1 MAKGGRRGKR
11 EVSYSRAIWEAGQC
25 SSVARVQAMRSHS
38 SLNPTTHSQSAV
50 QCLWMWPL
58 GSSCILVMCPWA
70 GVHQLLAPTH
80 THTHIHTHG
89 HYLTTELDGTQ
100 VTLRFLQFRP
110 CYMLTL
116 FPVLQDFWKH
126 ILKQLSWC

>member
-1 MAKGGRRGKR
+1 MDVAPGEFLGLHPGYVSLGRG
-11 EVSYSRAIWEAGQC
+11 APA
-25 SSVARVQAMRSHS
+25 
-38 SLNPTTHSQSAV
+38 P
-50 QCLWMWPL
+50 
-58 GSSCILVMCPWA
+58 CPN
-70 GVHQLLAPTH
+70 T
-80 THTHIHTHG
+80 HTHG

-126 ILKQLSWC
+126 ILKQLSWCWGDAIWGEELEKNSRILAACKFGLDDHKTDGL